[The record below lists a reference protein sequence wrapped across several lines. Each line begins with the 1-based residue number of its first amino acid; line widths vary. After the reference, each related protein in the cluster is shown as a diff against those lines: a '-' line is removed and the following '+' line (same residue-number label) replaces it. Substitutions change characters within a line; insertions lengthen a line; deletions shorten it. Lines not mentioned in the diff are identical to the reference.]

1 MLSLRMDK
9 SFNFDYIYLPLKMLF
24 YPKIIKLND
33 IITLKTRPG
42 VYHTKVTIQHDN
54 KKMVEYL

>member
-1 MLSLRMDK
+1 MDK

-24 YPKIIKLND
+24 YPKIIKSKD
-33 IITLKTRPG
+33 IRTLKTRPG
-42 VYHTKVTIQHDN
+42 VHHTKVTIQHDN